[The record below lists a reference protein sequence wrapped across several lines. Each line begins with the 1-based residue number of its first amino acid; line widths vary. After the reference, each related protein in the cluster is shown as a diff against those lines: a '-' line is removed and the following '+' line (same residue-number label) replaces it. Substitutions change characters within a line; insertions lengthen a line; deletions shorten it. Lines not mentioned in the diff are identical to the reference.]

1 MLISK
6 ILKNENKCSSAI
18 GDVVSVSNLEE
29 STKKAMGIPD
39 WRHVSK
45 DKVIELVSSLQSLDK
60 DTAKELIQ
68 KFPRLADLVEAGQ
81 NSFGKL
87 QERVLGSNDS
97 TVTELNNALSEE
109 RRMLERELERPDI
122 SDEERRTIRSE
133 YKTNIDKQAAKDT
146 ENKTFLENA
155 QKYGIAVVGA
165 GALLAGAVLGAKGQ
179 IGKPSK

>member
-1 MLISK
+1 
-6 ILKNENKCSSAI
+6 
-18 GDVVSVSNLEE
+18 
-29 STKKAMGIPD
+29 
-39 WRHVSK
+39 
-45 DKVIELVSSLQSLDK
+45 
-60 DTAKELIQ
+60 
-68 KFPRLADLVEAGQ
+68 
-81 NSFGKL
+81 
-87 QERVLGSNDS
+87 
-97 TVTELNNALSEE
+97 
-109 RRMLERELERPDI
+109 MLERELERPDI

>member
-81 NSFGKL
+81 NS
-87 QERVLGSNDS
+87 LGNFK
-97 TVTELNNALSEE
+97 NAS
-109 RRMLERELERPDI
+109 
-122 SDEERRTIRSE
+122 S
-133 YKTNIDKQAAKDT
+133 
-146 ENKTFLENA
+146 
-155 QKYGIAVVGA
+155 
-165 GALLAGAVLGAKGQ
+165 GQ
-179 IGKPSK
+179 MTQR